1 MFLLAPNTRGR
12 HRRISI
18 PVIVSKLRR
27 FIFLKTSKTAGTSLE
42 IALSKHASRDDIITP
57 ISPEDE
63 NMRRALGYAGPQ
75 NYLAPLGLMQIL
87 CLKRQARRFHNHM
100 QAHAIRD
107 VLGQETF
114 DSFLKVAVVR
124 NPFDMV
130 VSRYFW
136 AHRREGHCSHEHFR
150 QWLLSF
156 PASLYKNQAITHING
171 RSTVDFTIRFERF
184 EEDLKVFARKVRLPD
199 TLYQDFCA
207 IKTKTK
213 YRPKTS
219 TTEAMFE
226 GFEEGKAV
234 VSSIFAEDIAA
245 HGYQCP
251 GQPARVKWLASL
263 VAHIATSVAALQ
275 MMDGVLLIA

>member
-1 MFLLAPNTRGR
+1 M
-12 HRRISI
+12 
-18 PVIVSKLRR
+18 IVSKLRR

-42 IALSKHASRDDIITP
+42 IALSKHAQAEDIITP

-63 NMRRALGYAGPQ
+63 NMRRSLGYRGPQ
-75 NYLAPLGLMQIL
+75 NYLAPLGLMQML
-87 CLKRQARRFHNHM
+87 ALKRPARRFHNHM
-100 QAHAIRD
+100 QAAAIRD
-107 VLGQETF
+107 VLGRETF

-136 AHRREGHCSHEHFR
+136 AHRREGQCSREHFR

-156 PASLYKNQAITHING
+156 PDSLYKNQAITHIDG
-171 RSTVDFTIRFERF
+171 ESAVDFTIRFERF
-184 EEDLKVFARKVRLPD
+184 EEDLKAFARKVQLPD
-199 TLYQDFCA
+199 TLYQDFSA

-226 GFEEGKAV
+226 DFEEGKALV
-234 VSSIFAEDIAA
+234 ASIFAEDIAA
-245 HGYQCP
+245 HGYHCP
-251 GQPARVKWLASL
+251 GPPARVKWFASL
-263 VAHIATSVAALQ
+263 LAHIATSVAALQ
-275 MMDGVLLIA
+275 MMDGLLLFA